1 MSYEDNEGPDHLLI
15 RIRPYSVRLE
25 FENPNKMATL
35 LSDLAKDFLKEEQK
49 QRRNQIENLI
59 GRIETDQQYGLGAT
73 GLFWSWLATNQD
85 KLKAPFDIIAV
96 CIPSMVMLFFL
107 MRWKA
112 LDKAIL
118 QVAAY
123 TKTVERL
130 FEVPL
135 ELGWETFVDRNRR
148 TPRRKDILAKSTV
161 LYWYLLISANLVL
174 AGLFILFSR
183 R

>member
-1 MSYEDNEGPDHLLI
+1 M
-15 RIRPYSVRLE
+15 
-25 FENPNKMATL
+25 

-59 GRIETDQQYGLGAT
+59 ARIETDQQYGLGST
-73 GLFWSWLATNQD
+73 GLFWSWLTTNQEH
-85 KLKAPFDIIAV
+85 LKAPFDCIAV

-107 MRWKA
+107 MRWRA
-112 LDKAIL
+112 IDKAIL

-130 FEVPL
+130 FEVP
-135 ELGWETFVDRNRR
+135 EEFGWETFVDRNGRI
-148 TPRRKDILAKSTV
+148 PRRKDILAKSTI
-161 LYWYLLISANLVL
+161 LYWYLLITANIIL
-174 AGLFILFSR
+174 ASLFILLAR